1 MAEKRIL
8 DLLKKTVLVLSEREG
23 LIKHADEKKL
33 IAELKE
39 VIQKETDELDNF
51 FEFLEKNNA

>member
-1 MAEKRIL
+1 MAEKRII
-8 DLLKKTVLVLSEREG
+8 DLLKKTVLVLSEKNG
-23 LIKHADEKKL
+23 LIKQADEKKL

-51 FEFLEKNNA
+51 FEFLEKNA

>member
-1 MAEKRIL
+1 MAEKRII

-23 LIKHADEKKL
+23 LIKQADEKKL

-39 VIQKETDELDNF
+39 VIQKETDELDSF
-51 FEFLEKNNA
+51 FEFLEKNV